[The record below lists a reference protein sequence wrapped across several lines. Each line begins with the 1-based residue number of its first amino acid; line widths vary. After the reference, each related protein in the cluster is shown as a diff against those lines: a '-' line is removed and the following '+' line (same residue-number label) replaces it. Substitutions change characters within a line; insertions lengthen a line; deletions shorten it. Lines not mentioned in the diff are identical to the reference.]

1 MQGAGALVG
10 KEGICTGSWSS
21 SSGPRWDCQN
31 LRRVRTKYT
40 KEEKGFYAKIGCLHQ
55 SGEIGLLGD
64 WSHTEV
70 LTKQINI
77 LRKTGAMFLSDNRIT
92 NVKMGRRK

>member
-40 KEEKGFYAKIGCLHQ
+40 KKEKGFYAKIGCLHQ

-70 LTKQINI
+70 LIKQINI
-77 LRKTGAMFLSDNRIT
+77 LRKTGAKFLSDNRIT